1 MRTLQQRPRIPDFHQ
16 PLPGTSS
23 RHEMPDV
30 VDQTLQRTPL
40 PTTLQ
45 STPLPAP
52 PAADVHEDIYEN
64 PGQLQSAAVV
74 GYSLGQT
81 GTTPQHAAARAGY
94 SRVSLECQDPQPDAT
109 SQHAAARAGYS
120 RVSLECQDPQPESDY
135 SDSVKYYVLD
145 QHTQPPYAN
154 SD

>member
-40 PTTLQ
+40 PATLQ

-52 PAADVHEDIYEN
+52 PAAADVHEDIYEN
-64 PGQLQSAAVV
+64 PGQLQGAAVV
-74 GYSLGQT
+74 GYSRGQADAT
-81 GTTPQHAAARAGY
+81 SQQAAARAGY
-94 SRVSLECQDPQPDAT
+94 SRVSLEN
-109 SQHAAARAGYS
+109 
-120 RVSLECQDPQPESDY
+120 LDPQPESDY

-145 QHTQPPYAN
+145 QHAQPQYAN